1 VALRRNGARFDDTN
15 GIANVALYRPKSR
28 ALAAFRQQQ
37 GQSAAFCADFE
48 LSCLPW
54 QYPPLIPI

>member
-28 ALAAFRQQQ
+28 ALAVFRLPH
-37 GQSAAFCADFE
+37 GRSAAFYADFE
-48 LSCLPW
+48 L
-54 QYPPLIPI
+54 